1 MAFKVH
7 AMKRKTISEKD
18 KNKFIWE
25 DFVLK
30 NSIKKK
36 FLAVV
41 VLIPAS

>member
-1 MAFKVH
+1 
-7 AMKRKTISEKD
+7 MKRKTISEKD

-36 FLAVV
+36 FQAAVA
-41 VLIPAS
+41 LIPTR